1 MTSFSSS
8 PSPSASPPPRPLL
21 QPPPPRHSHSA
32 SLSTSP
38 SPSPKRALLQPE
50 SKSSPPK
57 RSPPLPWSHQ
67 ETLALIQAYQEKWYS
82 LKKGQLKA
90 FQWEEVSITVA
101 ARCGFDEPSKTA
113 TQCRHKIEKL
123 RKRYRSELQ
132 KPYLNSW
139 QYFELMDQMERGPIP
154 LDARPIT
161 MAKSF
166 PNNIS
171 SNSNNNASNFSH
183 GYSSLYSNSPDFYH
197 NDDGVGG
204 GGGGDSGVSDDS
216 DEKWSTGHVAP
227 AAAARNKSKS
237 INNIVRGDVSGAVRG
252 GKGAAVGRGLGGGGR
267 GGRVVR
273 NFVKERPV
281 EYFGEG
287 FSDDDGDDSDEDA
300 ADEEE
305 QVAVEAGGSGGGG
318 RGMELAAE
326 IRGFT
331 ERFMGMETKKIEM
344 MQEMQRYRME
354 MEKKRMEMI
363 AEAQRRMVDTI
374 GRAFGANK
382 RAKLDQEC

>member
-8 PSPSASPPPRPLL
+8 PSASPPP
-21 QPPPPRHSHSA
+21 PPPPRHSLSA
-32 SLSTSP
+32 SLSP
-38 SPSPKRALLQPE
+38 SPSPNRALPQPE
-50 SKSSPPK
+50 SKSPPPK

-82 LKKGQLKA
+82 LKRGQLKA

-166 PNNIS
+166 PNHIS
-171 SNSNNNASNFSH
+171 SNSNNSVGNFT
-183 GYSSLYSNSPDFYH
+183 SLYSNSADFYH
-197 NDDGVGG
+197 NDGG
-204 GGGGDSGVSDDS
+204 AGGDSGVSDDS
-216 DEKWSTGHVAP
+216 DEKWNT

-237 INNIVRGDVSGAVRG
+237 INNIVRGAVRG
-252 GKGAAVGRGLGGGGR
+252 GKAAPVVGRGLR

-273 NFVKERPV
+273 NFVKGRPV
-281 EYFGEG
+281 EYYGGG

-305 QVAVEAGGSGGGG
+305 EVKAETGGSGG

-331 ERFMGMETKKIEM
+331 ERFMGMESKKIEM

-363 AEAQRRMVDTI
+363 AEAQRKMVDTI

-382 RAKLDQEC
+382 RAKVDQEC

>member
-8 PSPSASPPPRPLL
+8 SPSASPPP
-21 QPPPPRHSHSA
+21 PPPRHSLSA
-32 SLSTSP
+32 SLSP
-38 SPSPKRALLQPE
+38 SPSPNRALPQPE
-50 SKSSPPK
+50 SKSPPPK

-82 LKKGQLKA
+82 LKRGQLKA

-166 PNNIS
+166 PNHIS
-171 SNSNNNASNFSH
+171 SNSNNNVSNFT
-183 GYSSLYSNSPDFYH
+183 SLYSNSADFYH
-197 NDDGVGG
+197 NGGGG

-216 DEKWSTGHVAP
+216 DEKWNT

-237 INNIVRGDVSGAVRG
+237 INNIVRGAVRG
-252 GKGAAVGRGLGGGGR
+252 GKAAVVVGRGLGGGDR

-273 NFVKERPV
+273 NFVKGRPM
-281 EYFGEG
+281 EYFGGG
-287 FSDDDGDDSDEDA
+287 FSDDDGDDSDED
-300 ADEEE
+300 DEEE
-305 QVAVEAGGSGGGG
+305 EVKAETGGNGGGG
-318 RGMELAAE
+318 RGIELAAE

-331 ERFMGMETKKIEM
+331 ERFMGMESKKIEM
-344 MQEMQRYRME
+344 MQEMQRYRMD

-363 AEAQRRMVDTI
+363 AEAQRKMVGTI
-374 GRAFGANK
+374 RRAFGANK
-382 RAKLDQEC
+382 RAKVDQEC

>member
-1 MTSFSSS
+1 MTSSASS

-21 QPPPPRHSHSA
+21 LPTSRQSHSA
-32 SLSTSP
+32 SP
-38 SPSPKRALLQPE
+38 SPSPKHHLPPPE

-57 RSPPLPWSHQ
+57 RSPPLPWTHQ
-67 ETLALIQAYQEKWYS
+67 ETLALIQAYQEKWHS

-139 QYFELMDQMERGPIP
+139 QYFELMDQMERGPMP

-161 MAKSF
+161 IAKSF
-166 PNNIS
+166 PNNTS
-171 SNSNNNASNFSH
+171 SNSNNNNNVSNFSH
-183 GYSSLYSNSPDFYH
+183 GYSSLYPSSTEFYN
-197 NDDGVGG
+197 NDGGG

-216 DEKWSTGHVAP
+216 DEKWNTGHVP
-227 AAAARNKSKS
+227 AAATRNKSKS
-237 INNIVRGDVSGAVRG
+237 INNIVRGDVRGGVRG
-252 GKGAAVGRGLGGGGR
+252 AKGVAVERGFGGGGGSGGR

-273 NFVKERPV
+273 NLVKGRPMD
-281 EYFGEG
+281 YSDGG

-300 ADEEE
+300 AEEE
-305 QVAVEAGGSGGGG
+305 QVMAEEGGSGRGGV
-318 RGMELAAE
+318 ELAAE

-331 ERFMGMETKKIEM
+331 ERFMGMENKKIEM
-344 MQEMQRYRME
+344 MQETERYRMD
-354 MEKKRMEMI
+354 MEKKKMEMI
-363 AEAQRRMVDTI
+363 AEAQRKMVDTI
-374 GRAFGANK
+374 RRAFGAHK
-382 RAKLDQEC
+382 RAKMDQES